1 MGESLPAIG
10 LLTGPGAADVLAPA
24 LPAATRIEE
33 LTARQ
38 VTGAPGVRTT
48 VRYDA
53 VLSTSSGARAAEI
66 LVASVDRRGLP
77 DGPLRVEAEG
87 EEIAVWRAA
96 DDPRLPALALALDA
110 DRVATSFR
118 AGGLDATGL
127 RLRVRAYRPGSRAVV
142 EAVARVAD
150 PSARLVLTPAGLR
163 PRAEERRLYLKVLRP
178 GCEAPLAEVHERMAG
193 VMPVPRVL
201 ERHGDGLLVLDEVP
215 GRTLRTTLR
224 RERPV
229 PAPRDVVALAV
240 APGPLDL
247 PDRAA
252 EAADDR
258 VAWTLRLLR
267 ANLPGQRARVERL
280 AARLEGAAEQPRV
293 TIHGDFHEGQVL
305 VAGGAV
311 TGVID
316 LDDAGPGELVED
328 LGLIAGRLWT
338 LARERGARH
347 VEDYVAGLLRESAEH
362 VPADELRRRVGVS
375 LFARATAPF
384 RTQMDGWRERS
395 LGRLAICEEWLDRR
409 AGA

>member
-1 MGESLPAIG
+1 
-10 LLTGPGAADVLAPA
+10 
-24 LPAATRIEE
+24 
-33 LTARQ
+33 
-38 VTGAPGVRTT
+38 
-48 VRYDA
+48 
-53 VLSTSSGARAAEI
+53 
-66 LVASVDRRGLP
+66 
-77 DGPLRVEAEG
+77 
-87 EEIAVWRAA
+87 
-96 DDPRLPALALALDA
+96 
-110 DRVATSFR
+110 
-118 AGGLDATGL
+118 
-127 RLRVRAYRPGSRAVV
+127 
-142 EAVARVAD
+142 
-150 PSARLVLTPAGLR
+150 
-163 PRAEERRLYLKVLRP
+163 
-178 GCEAPLAEVHERMAG
+178 
-193 VMPVPRVL
+193 
-201 ERHGDGLLVLDEVP
+201 
-215 GRTLRTTLR
+215 
-224 RERPV
+224 V